1 MIDFERLK
9 NDKIAVC
16 FESREELIAFLK
28 QCDKQNIVWQDGEK
42 ATSMD
47 DFFTLKQDEFCIGIT
62 DELVLFVDQKFSL
75 IRAGYDIE
83 SYSDLMVFG
92 VMDKEVEK

>member
-9 NDKIAVC
+9 NNKIAVC
-16 FESREELIAFLK
+16 FESREELINFLK
-28 QCDKQNIVWQDGEK
+28 QCDKQGILWQDEEK

-47 DFFTLKQDEFCIGIT
+47 DFFVFEQDEFCIKT
-62 DELVLFVDQKFSL
+62 DDKLKLSVGSKFTS

-92 VMDKEVEK
+92 VMDREVEK

>member
-28 QCDKQNIVWQDGEK
+28 QCDEQGVTWKDGGK
-42 ATSMD
+42 ATSVN
-47 DFFTLKQDEFCIGIT
+47 DFFVCKQDEFCIGIT

-83 SYSDLMVFG
+83 SYSDLMIFG
-92 VMDKEVEK
+92 LIEEDAIE

>member
-28 QCDKQNIVWQDGEK
+28 QCDEQNIVWQDGDK
-42 ATSMD
+42 ATSVD
-47 DFFTLKQDEFCIGIT
+47 DFFVCKQDEFCIGIT
-62 DELVLFVDQKFSL
+62 DKLALFVDSKFSL

-83 SYSDLMVFG
+83 SYSDLMIFG
-92 VMDKEVEK
+92 VKEVEK

>member
-9 NDKIAVC
+9 KNKIAIC
-16 FESREELIAFLK
+16 FESREELINFLK
-28 QCDKQNIVWQDGEK
+28 RCDEQNIVWQDGDK

-47 DFFTLKQDEFCIGIT
+47 NFFFLEQDEFCIKT
-62 DELVLFVDQKFSL
+62 DDKLKLSADSKFSL
-75 IRAGYDIE
+75 IRDGYDIE
-83 SYSDLMVFG
+83 SYSDLMAFG